1 MDVGFSLKSNLIIHL
16 NHSNRIINEQGMAKI
31 RTMVKTKQ
39 GVPHLFRTCT
49 GTGSI
54 LEGCTGS
61 GSRCTGTGHRKMTR
75 MCVFLPFFHMLIPKS
90 TQYSINTSKPLQIH
104 LVISF
109 LLKLSFNSPLM
120 NSIELKHAFHSS
132 LIQGLGFTQ
141 PIFKKSRVLIKPRT
155 RTNMSLLYITLRTP
169 KHM

>member
-1 MDVGFSLKSNLIIHL
+1 
-16 NHSNRIINEQGMAKI
+16 MAKL
-31 RTMVKTKQ
+31 RTLVKIEQ

-49 GTGSI
+49 GTGLV
-54 LEGCTGS
+54 LEGCTGT
-61 GSRCTGTGHRKMTR
+61 GSRCTGTGYRKMPR

-109 LLKLSFNSPLM
+109 LLKLSFNTLLM
-120 NSIELKHAFHSS
+120 NSIELKHAFYSS

-141 PIFKKSRVLIKPRT
+141 PIFRNLGFLSKPRT
-155 RTNMSLLYITLRTP
+155 RTNMSMLYITLRTP